1 MGEPP
6 TEQLSPEVREALDDY
21 QRVPELHRDPE
32 SGLRTLGYFT
42 WQHGRLD
49 RVESLNEHWLGCEA
63 YLREAFHVPGP
74 KPAELQEMRSK
85 LGMWKLLTTA
95 RLPCVQTEPVHDEAQ
110 VRRFG
115 DRNGY
120 PLVLKPDLG
129 VGAARTFKVA
139 QPGELSAAFQSGGLL
154 GYVVQRYIEGTIL
167 TYDGLTDAEGRIV
180 FALSHVYSEGV
191 METVNEKRDMSF
203 WTCPQATPAVEELG
217 QATVRA
223 FGLRERF
230 FHIEIF
236 RRPDESHLVL
246 EVNLRPPGG
255 FMTDMMNYACEM
267 DVYALWARVLTRDPS
282 LPGFACRPRFHV
294 AHVGRR
300 HGTHYER
307 SPDDVRARLGS
318 RLLWHRP
325 VPPVFSAIM
334 GDEMFLTRHETA
346 EEMRQDISFI
356 QARAP

>member
-1 MGEPP
+1 V
-6 TEQLSPEVREALDDY
+6 QD
-21 QRVPELHRDPE
+21 E
-32 SGLRTLGYFT
+32 S
-42 WQHGRLD
+42 
-49 RVESLNEHWLGCEA
+49 
-63 YLREAFHVPGP
+63 
-74 KPAELQEMRSK
+74 
-85 LGMWKLLTTA
+85 
-95 RLPCVQTEPVHDEAQ
+95 Q

-115 DRNGY
+115 DRYGY

-129 VGAARTFKVA
+129 VGAARTFRVD
-139 QPGELSAAFQSGGLL
+139 QPQDVFAAFSSGGLE
-154 GYVVQRYIEGTIL
+154 GYVVQRYVDGTIL
-167 TYDGLTDAEGRIV
+167 TYDGLTDVDGRTV

-191 METVNEKRDMSF
+191 METVNERRDMSF

-236 RRPDESHLVL
+236 RRPDGSHLVL

-255 FMTDMMNYACEM
+255 FMTDMMNYASEM
-267 DVYALWARVLTRDPS
+267 DVYALWARVLTQDPS
-282 LPGFACRPRFHV
+282 LSSFVCRPRFHV

-300 HGTHYER
+300 QGTRYQR
-307 SPDDVRARLGS
+307 SADEVRARLGS

-325 VPPVFSAIM
+325 VPPIFSAIM

-346 EEMRQDISFI
+346 DEMRQDIAFI
-356 QARAP
+356 QARAS